1 MDSVILRAKMGP
13 LDAAVP
19 GEARV
24 LRPILL
30 LIWRIR
36 AAVPVLVPLMAC
48 TGWRQ
53 LAKHNHVGPLH
64 ADSAWPRPVCQ
75 PLHANTGGKLYATVY
90 NLVSQH
96 CTS

>member
-1 MDSVILRAKMGP
+1 MGP
-13 LDAAVP
+13 LKAAVP

-30 LIWRIR
+30 LMWRIR

-53 LAKHNHVGPLH
+53 LAKHNHVGPLILPGRGPF
-64 ADSAWPRPVCQ
+64 ASLAWQHRRKIVRNFVQ
-75 PLHANTGGKLYATVY
+75 P
-90 NLVSQH
+90 
-96 CTS
+96 C

>member
-1 MDSVILRAKMGP
+1 MGP

-53 LAKHNHVGPLH
+53 LAKHNHVGPLILPGRGPF
-64 ADSAWPRPVCQ
+64 ASLCMPTQEENCTQ
-75 PLHANTGGKLYATVY
+75 LCTTLLANIVQAGVGY
-90 NLVSQH
+90 SWH
-96 CTS
+96 H

>member
-1 MDSVILRAKMGP
+1 MGP
-13 LDAAVP
+13 LKAAVP

-30 LIWRIR
+30 LMWRIR

-53 LAKHNHVGPLH
+53 LAKHNHVGPLILPGRGPF
-64 ADSAWPRPVCQ
+64 ASLASL
-75 PLHANTGGKLYATVY
+75 LHANTGGKLYATVY

-96 CTS
+96 CTGWREGYYT